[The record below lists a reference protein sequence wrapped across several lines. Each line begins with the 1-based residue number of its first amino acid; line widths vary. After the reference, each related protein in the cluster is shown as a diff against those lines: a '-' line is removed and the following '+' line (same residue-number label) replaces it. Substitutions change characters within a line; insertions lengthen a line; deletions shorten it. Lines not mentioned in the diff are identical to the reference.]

1 MYRVIAQWTF
11 LLMLMGMVLAPM
23 AENALHQGAGTN
35 VLDVA
40 ENRDMVAFLWL
51 PAFFDAVVDK
61 SDETSCNDYAM
72 SC

>member
-11 LLMLMGMVLAPM
+11 LGMVVVLAPL
-23 AENALHQGAGTN
+23 AENALHEGAGTN

-40 ENRDMVAFLWL
+40 ENGDVVGSLWL
-51 PAFFDAVVDK
+51 PAFLDAVVDK
-61 SDETSCNDYAM
+61 RNKTSCNAYAM